1 MRISFNRTL
10 AARWYA
16 RARAIAGL
24 LTLCCAAP
32 VWAVPSITAT
42 TSFTP
47 ADPARNSPPYM
58 DSGGVW
64 NGSAEVTDTTGDTF
78 SITLGNDAAGT
89 PNPLVNDVA
98 FDIALTLS
106 VPTGFRLPVS
116 PFTVTTAASGGDPGA
131 GNCVAP
137 GGGSITAAQPGGVGT
152 SIIFNFPANTNLPGQ
167 GAGAQPCRYTL
178 TFGLTTTNVA
188 PFVAAGTRT
197 LNYSFRYNETDDTP
211 ASEQT
216 TSASQGITVRRGDV
230 IVTKTA
236 VPNPADPNGAYA
248 DGETAEWTVSVFNN
262 GAGGTF
268 AVVMTD
274 TPNANFDLGT
284 LQIIPPASPPGT
296 PQGAD
301 QYLLNYLEP
310 GEQVDIT
317 VRAQLAVP
325 STATSCPDLRNDVS
339 VIDRL
344 QNTSSA
350 FASVVLDLQDPL
362 LDYTPP
368 NFAITFGTPTT
379 VSFPVNNTGTGAA
392 RNVQLAVPG
401 LSGVTISNV
410 SAEWIYDAFAATF
423 IYVGAD
429 GVQSSGDEIIP
440 AGGSSPLQFDAV
452 VSSCLDPAGSFLTW
466 TPQYENICGLA
477 FPVPERNSI
486 YTVSNFPNLSVDKSV
501 SPAVST
507 FGATGAFYTI
517 DLTGVNVGALDES
530 GGINDDWL
538 VSDLLPPGVASGSI
552 SSVPAG
558 TTLEINGGEILIF
571 PATVNPGDT
580 IVWRGDRED
589 LQPVLP
595 SLRIDFDLTNTCT
608 GTPPVPVS
616 NTADLQYPSCLISI
630 SDNASMLVYD
640 SPIDSMPQ
648 VFGLAPGQSAP
659 FETGRPDTDLVAG
672 NEPNEGERIVF
683 QARYPFPNGYTGGW
697 DDSSFSAEMGT
708 GAGQLEPL
716 GPLQLAFI
724 DLDNDDAPDVGE
736 ITGVTV
742 EVINNNPGGT
752 SYPRT
757 SLPVGTLADPGVVVI
772 NADRSITIPDLDFIG
787 DFIGDN
793 SMSDM
798 ELIIE
803 YIATAPE
810 GNLDAGLQPLDDD
823 NVGSFEERVTIR
835 VAGDASSCSGTEE
848 FTQGIGVALARATVS
863 GFGSIDSANDAGACG
878 VTTATL
884 NVLAPTVASALRA
897 DNIRIRLQS
906 TDYDLPTD
914 SNDFSFGGAGN
925 LAGLGKNFT
934 LTSTDG
940 AIEVTP
946 DADNLAD
953 LSNMSFPVSLNPAAT
968 GRVLQATVFYDS
980 NHTSPDFVPEGADE
994 DYSAGPFNFFVPTPT
1009 ANLEVEF
1016 FPPSVLLGEP
1026 TMFADVDP
1034 GAPGLEG
1041 VFTWRARITNIGTNT
1056 VSDYVFTNEVP
1067 PGFLPYRAGSLPAAD
1082 AGVLTDPLM
1091 VWTGLPA
1098 LTPGASTE
1106 ITIAIGLAENAG
1118 CNVGTP
1124 NLTTVRAGCLSGT
1137 VLDSDSGPNIEFPVI
1152 DLELEHRDT
1161 SYCELCREGT
1171 VELEVRNEGASD
1183 LYDITITES
1192 LAGSGLEYV
1201 PGSTEVSVEG
1211 GSGFVAIPTD
1221 HASTTAT
1228 QIVWDESII
1237 AELGRLYSDLSG
1249 TPPSQL
1255 TIRFQVR
1262 SSAANPEDL
1271 LSATRA
1277 ISASADFDLFCGDPG
1292 LAPTVDNFTVPLRQP
1307 QPTVDKR
1314 GRNFSARQGDAQ
1326 YSDPVFGG
1334 TDDVLVWRVDVQN
1347 SGVTSSADLED
1358 LLVNDTIG
1366 GNFTLRYI
1374 CPTEVAATAMAAA
1387 LETELFGGS
1396 PAPAPVAPCIVYAAS
1411 LDVEDPFGNPGNDE
1425 PGAFVDAEQGESAF
1439 IYYVGEIAALCTN
1452 HNNNADIEW
1461 GCEFDNPNQP
1471 GGINATTAGVVGAI
1485 DSNSALMSTEVDTG
1499 GVQIAQTATGFNP
1512 AQPVLGTKGIITI
1525 TITNNSGGTIRLNDP
1540 TGDLEDILPQD
1551 YELDPTWFAAYPD
1564 CTDRL
1569 TINTAYGSGYPG
1581 QVDTCAHVNAADP
1594 DGLTEPRFRFT
1605 SSTTGAPSQ
1614 FNLLRHGD
1622 QLVLQLGIIRV
1633 RPFDDVNH
1641 PEIRE
1646 EDPTTTPATDPVYP
1660 AAGLNDISLTFD
1672 DTCGANPPLPGIPR
1686 TNSLNVNIDPEDI
1699 DVDINPTD
1707 PNLLYILSDPTA
1719 TQALSVVVTNNGGHD
1734 ATDYDTYVTV
1744 GKGIDPGTLPAGCSR
1759 IDGPDGSA
1767 NDNLVFPAE
1776 LALLP
1781 PAFTPEDSRTY
1792 RCVTDDPLAPG
1803 ATNTFDFTV
1812 QRTVPLG
1819 TSGDLTFRADV
1830 LGASALSDGSP
1841 PPDRGAAGYPYYSK
1855 DNILARI
1862 IGFNL
1867 RKNRLGDCSEENPPA
1882 SAGVANRVL
1891 IGEEC
1896 TFRIEAEWFG
1906 FATPGFGNIEIR
1918 NARIYEGQTGGNPP
1932 PVEAD
1937 PAGTPNLPPALNGQ
1951 GLVGITFNNTP
1962 AVSVA
1967 EQNPPAPGSL
1977 AETGLAWRLQNIT
1990 PVLGNSEES
1999 FIADLTFR
2007 TLNDPVNS
2015 SAAPNVHAANRVDE
2029 VHARFD
2035 VFFTMSGQ
2043 SFTFN
2048 ESSDGYPPQSLRDE
2062 SVRIIEPNVTLTK
2075 EVCNESLSITVN
2087 PANSGAACAPF
2098 VSLPAMVSGD
2108 SDDTFIY
2115 RLRLVNENT
2124 SGGFQRAP
2132 AFDVAIDDTMDATDQ
2147 AAPLD
2152 FATDGLDNDGD
2163 SLIDAADTDGEGTV
2177 DDLVLANGNAADI
2190 NFNGTHSTALA
2201 RIDAGD
2207 TVTLLY
2213 RAQLATSVTP
2223 TQQLTNT
2230 ADGSYDSLPGDFGA
2244 QSVPQGASGTLT
2256 GARVYNLPPVQATI
2270 EIDNIMV
2277 DPGSKE
2283 YINTSR
2289 RDAGLVAGVCT
2300 APCVDESAVIGEEV
2314 LVELEFTVP
2323 LSQLRQFAVEDN
2335 LPPGME
2341 CVQALDITLPAF
2353 PGSDPGFTPGGTF
2366 PGVCNA
2372 TGTQVRWDLST
2383 AGDQTL
2389 QGSGAVAQ
2397 YTVQARFIARVTNIA
2412 TNVDGTI
2419 IRNGGTTATGGTDVF
2434 VTYRDSSNTLVTI
2447 PIAEARLTVQ
2457 EPDLLLTKTMSPVAP
2472 NVSVDAVDRFDV
2484 TVQIQNS
2491 GTSPAYNI
2499 RILDTLDAVG
2509 ENLSFVTGSLGGA
2522 NPPDSVDLTDPLR
2535 PLFIYDAANPLPAA
2549 TTFTFTYQVQAA
2561 ADVQP
2566 LEILSNTLDARFSSL
2581 PANTVALNDTGV
2593 IGADGA
2599 ADGMRVGFLPPA
2611 AGTDPLNDYEV
2622 QASDSET
2629 VPGLSIVKN
2638 DLDPAL
2644 VTTIGARKR
2653 FQLVITLPESV
2664 ANAVVV
2670 NDSLSAGDTSFVLEN
2685 DGTFDIS
2692 YTLQDIVSI
2701 NGSAVAGLTT
2711 PAAVEGALAAFTA
2724 VDEATGTVTWNFGT
2738 VVTANEDDA
2747 GVNNVNPRIVIEYY
2761 ARVAN
2766 DPATVAGVN
2775 LQNAARVDY
2784 TDGETGTPAPTENAP
2799 PLGPFP
2805 VVEPELQVDKQFVNL
2820 PPPTP
2825 PLTVIQGQPAEFVI
2839 LVTNVGTSTAWDAT
2853 IVDMLPNQT
2862 DAGLAGG
2869 MCGAAPVITQIE
2881 VNGRALTA
2889 GTDYTESFT
2898 LPAPADLYCNYTLV
2912 LTPES
2917 SGAPQDNAR
2926 IEPGETLLIRY
2937 QTTTTVGTP
2946 NASSLTN
2953 VAGATRWFSLDTD
2966 GSATVPPEIRQY
2978 DRPLTLRPDPNPG
2991 TVGIDDHQDAVTVQ
3005 TLSPVVDV
3013 TKSVVNLTT
3022 GENPALTASPGDTLR
3037 YSIVIENTG
3046 PVPAS
3051 GVRVTDDPEE
3061 LNGSPGFPEGYF
3073 ENSSAGGL
3081 RNVTVSVTATDNSS
3095 PGGGVTDSSGLLDV
3109 SGITVPAGGSVTVSF
3124 DIDVEDPDTPLPR
3137 ALIRNLAHVNLPGLD
3152 EIDSN
3157 ITQTEIVNIATG
3169 FDFDKESQD
3178 LSGDPEVL
3186 VAGDTLRYTVTIRN
3200 GGDPNAAIG
3209 LMHAFDVR
3217 FRDQVPAHTSYVANS
3232 TLLNGAP
3239 VPDSA
3244 PGIPPFV
3251 DGMLVNSAAPGTPA
3265 GFMFASRDPLNTGI
3279 EATVSF
3285 DVTINGGLVN
3295 GTVISNHGL
3304 LTGLEQAVG
3313 LPPLPFPAVVSD
3325 DPATVSVP
3333 NDPTQDTVGSG
3344 VNIDALKTVA
3354 VITGGDPVPDT
3365 GDTLL
3370 YTIVVINSGNT
3381 PANGVVL
3388 FDPAPAGTSYVA
3400 NSVTLNG
3407 NPVDDPAP
3415 GTSPLAGGMGISS
3428 SDLLPDTG
3436 TPLPPPATGQLSPS
3450 PDALG
3455 NERAAVVTFRA
3466 TISAA
3471 AGSVISNQANVRS
3484 NEQPDE
3490 PSDADGNDE
3499 NGDQPTRTVVG
3510 GATELEITKEVVVIG
3525 GGTAQPNGQ
3534 LEYRIRV
3541 ENSGD
3546 LPADNVVVTDIMPA
3560 LTAYV
3565 PGSGALDGL
3574 AAGVSFAVNTL
3585 TADYSGVYGPLAR
3598 NDSFTVTFRVT
3609 IDPAARPG
3617 DDIDNT
3623 ATVTWTGGS
3632 ASDSADIDI
3641 GGAPGVINLNGR
3653 VWDNRGHDDIFNVGE
3668 PPLPG
3673 WRVRVYVNNDDP
3685 LAADTS
3691 LAETVTDDQ
3700 GLYNFTGLAPVAPG
3714 DVDGA
3719 YTVSFSVPDDPAAFP
3734 AGSNVALGDTVS
3746 GFGTP
3751 GLMIINNLN
3760 VPAGRNAQD
3769 ESLPVDPMGVVY
3781 NSVSRRPVQGA
3792 RVRLFVGNTPV
3803 SAACFTTPNRLDS
3816 QQGQI
3821 TSALGFYRFDL
3832 NFSGGDCPPA
3842 GANFVIRV
3850 ETPLSSGGFI
3860 TNVSEVIPPETGTL
3874 DVAQCPDGP
3883 NDRVPSPP
3891 ADTCEVQVQGAA
3903 PDPAIQPG
3911 LGTRYFP
3918 GVNLETGP
3926 EELFNNHLPVDTD
3939 IGEIL
3944 AITKQTPLK
3953 NVTRGQL
3960 VPYTITVTNNQDF
3973 PVGGLEIRDFFPPG
3987 FKYVRGSAVID
3998 GQPAEPL
4005 ADASS
4010 FNDASLRA
4018 GTLTWRG
4025 LSLEPNDVMTLKLLL
4040 VVGAGVGEGEY
4051 VNQAQAFITG
4061 FPNPVSGRASATV
4074 RVVPDPTFD
4083 CSDVIGKVYDDRN
4096 ANGYPDPGEPGIAG
4110 ARIATAQGLLST
4122 TDKYG
4127 RFHIT
4132 CAAVPDPDRGS
4143 NFILKLDE
4151 RSLPAGYRVTTE
4163 NPRVQRLTR
4172 GKLAKFNFGVT
4183 LHRVVRLDLADQAFE
4198 AGAAAIQTHW
4208 AYVLDDLLVQLRE
4221 QPSILR
4227 ITYLV
4232 EHEPAELARQR
4243 LQAVHDDIAARWREL
4258 NCCYDL
4264 KIESEIFWRTG
4275 GPEQ

>member
-1 MRISFNRTL
+1 
-10 AARWYA
+10 
-16 RARAIAGL
+16 
-24 LTLCCAAP
+24 
-32 VWAVPSITAT
+32 
-42 TSFTP
+42 
-47 ADPARNSPPYM
+47 M

-64 NGSAEVTDTTGDTF
+64 NGSTEVTNSPTGGDIF
-78 SITLGNDAAGT
+78 SIMLENSAAGA
-89 PNPLVNDVA
+89 PDPLVNDVA
-98 FDIALTLS
+98 FDIGLTLNM
-106 VPTGFRLPVS
+106 PTGFRLPVS
-116 PFTVTTAASGGDPGA
+116 PFTVTTAASGGGS
-131 GNCVAP
+131 NCTAP
-137 GGGSITAAQPGGVGT
+137 GGVTATQAGNTIT
-152 SIIFNFPANTNLPGQ
+152 FNFPANTNLPAQ

-178 TFGLTTTNVA
+178 SFGLTTTNVA
-188 PFVAAGTRT
+188 PFVGAGTRT
-197 LNYSFRYNETDDTP
+197 LNYSFRYNEIDDTP
-211 ASEQT
+211 ASQQT
-216 TSASQGITVRRGDV
+216 VNASQNIEVRRGDV

-236 VPNPADPNGAYA
+236 VANPADPNGAYA

-262 GAGGTF
+262 GTGGTF

-274 TPNANFDLGT
+274 TPNANFDVTT
-284 LQIIPPASPPGT
+284 LQITPPATPPGT
-296 PQGAD
+296 PFPVPQGAN
-301 QYLLNYLEP
+301 QYTLNYLEP
-310 GEQVDIT
+310 GEQVNIT
-317 VRAQLAVP
+317 VRARVAVP

-362 LDYTPP
+362 LDYAPP
-368 NFAITFGTPTT
+368 NFAIGFGTPTT

-392 RNVQLAVPG
+392 RNVQLSVPG
-401 LSGVTISNV
+401 LAGVTISNV
-410 SAEWIYDAFAATF
+410 SGEWIYDAFATTF
-423 IYVGAD
+423 IYVGVD
-429 GVQSSGDEIIP
+429 GVQFSGDEIIP
-440 AGGSSPLQFDAV
+440 AGGSSLLQFDAV
-452 VSSCLDPAGSFLTW
+452 VNSCLDPSGTFLTW
-466 TPQYENICGLA
+466 TPQYENICGLD
-477 FPVPERNSI
+477 FPVPERNSV
-486 YTVSNFPNLSVDKSV
+486 YTVSNFPNLSIDKSV

-530 GGINDDWL
+530 PGVNDDWL
-538 VSDLLPPGVASGSI
+538 VSDLLPPDAVNAVI
-552 SSVPAG
+552 PSVPAG
-558 TTLEINGGEILIF
+558 TVVTVGSSVYTDADTDIPVGAGQTIF
-571 PATVNPGDT
+571 
-580 IVWRGDRED
+580 WEGDRED

-595 SLRIDFDLTNTCT
+595 SLRVNFDITNNCT
-608 GTPPVPVS
+608 ATPPVTVP
-616 NTADLQYPSCLISI
+616 NAADLQYPACLISI
-630 SDNASMLVYD
+630 SDNALMQVYD
-640 SPIDSMPQ
+640 SPIDTMPQ
-648 VFGLAPGQSAP
+648 VFDLAPGQSAP
-659 FETGRPDTDLVAG
+659 FETGRPDTNLVEG
-672 NEPNEGERIVF
+672 DEPNEGERIVF

-697 DDSSFSAEMGT
+697 TGSSFSAEMGT
-708 GAGQLEPL
+708 GTGQLEVD

-724 DLDNDDAPDVGE
+724 DLDNDDRPDVGE

-757 SLPVGTLADPGVVVI
+757 NLPVGTVADPGVVVI
-772 NADRSITIPDLDFIG
+772 NANGSITIPDLDFIG

-793 SMSDM
+793 SMSDV

-803 YIATAPE
+803 YIVTAPE

-835 VAGDASSCSGTEE
+835 IAGDASSCSGTEE
-848 FTQGIGVALARATVS
+848 FTQGVGVALARATVS
-863 GFGSIDSANDAGACG
+863 HFGSIDSANDAGACG

-884 NVLAPTVASALRA
+884 NVLGPTVAGALRA
-897 DNIRIRLQS
+897 DNIRVLLQS

-914 SNDFSFGGAGN
+914 SGDFSFGGAGN
-925 LAGLGKNFT
+925 LGGPPAPTITFPTPGQSVQFEIIP
-934 LTSTDG
+934 DG
-940 AIEVTP
+940 N
-946 DADNLAD
+946 NLLD
-953 LSNMSFPVSLNPAAT
+953 LSRVDFPVSLNPAAT

-980 NHTSPDFVPEGADE
+980 NHTSPDYAPEGADE
-994 DYSAGPFNFFVPTPT
+994 DYLYGPFPLVVPTPT

-1041 VFTWRARITNIGTNT
+1041 VFTWRARITNVGTNT

-1067 PGFLPYRAGSLPAAD
+1067 PGFLPYRGGSSPVAD
-1082 AGVLTDPLM
+1082 AGALTDPVM
-1091 VWTGLPA
+1091 VWSGLPA

-1106 ITIAIGLAENAG
+1106 ITIAIGLAQNAG
-1118 CNVGTP
+1118 CSVGTP
-1124 NLTTVRAGCLSGT
+1124 NQTTVRAGCIGGRI
-1137 VLDSDSGPNIEFPVI
+1137 LDSDSGPNIEFPVI

-1201 PGSTEVSVEG
+1201 PNSTEVSVEG
-1211 GSGFVAIPTD
+1211 GSGFVSIPAD
-1221 HASTTAT
+1221 HPSTTST

-1237 AELGRLYSDLSG
+1237 VELGRLYSDLTG

-1307 QPTVDKR
+1307 QPTVDKQ
-1314 GRNFSARQGDAQ
+1314 GRNYSARQSDTQ

-1374 CPTEVAATAMAAA
+1374 CPSEASATAMAAT
-1387 LETELFGGS
+1387 LETELFAS
-1396 PAPAPVAPCIVYAAS
+1396 NPAPAPVAPCIVYAAT
-1411 LDVEDPFGNPGNDE
+1411 LDVDDPFGNPGDDE
-1425 PGAFVDAEQGESAF
+1425 PGAFIDAEQGESAF

-1452 HNNNADIEW
+1452 HNNDASIEW
-1461 GCEFDNPNQP
+1461 GCENSPAP
-1471 GGINATTAGVVGAI
+1471 GGISGSTPGVVGAI
-1485 DSNSALMSTEVDTG
+1485 DSNPALMSTEVDTG

-1512 AQPVLGTKGIITI
+1512 AQPLGTWGIITI

-1551 YELDPTWFAAYPD
+1551 YELDPTWFAAHPV

-1581 QVDTCAHVNAADP
+1581 QVNTCTHVNAADP

-1633 RPFDDVNH
+1633 RPFDNVNH

-1646 EDPTTTPATDPVYP
+1646 EDPATTPATDPSYP
-1660 AAGLNDISLTFD
+1660 LTGLNDISLTFD
-1672 DTCGANPPLPGIPR
+1672 DTCGANPPLTGIPR
-1686 TNSLNVNIDPEDI
+1686 TNSLSVNIDPEDI
-1699 DVDINPTD
+1699 DVDINPGD

-1719 TQALSVVVTNNGGHD
+1719 TQDFSVIVTNNGGHD
-1734 ATDYDTYVTV
+1734 AADYDTYITV
-1744 GKGIDPGTLPAGCSR
+1744 GKGIDPGTLPADCSR
-1759 IDGPDGSA
+1759 VDGPDGSA
-1767 NDNLVFPAE
+1767 NDNVVFPPE
-1776 LALLP
+1776 LSLLP

-1803 ATNTFDFTV
+1803 ATNTFNFTV

-1830 LGASALSDGSP
+1830 LGRSTLNDGSD
-1841 PPDRGAAGYPYYSK
+1841 PPDRGAGSEGHPYYSK

-1896 TFRIEAEWFG
+1896 TLRIEAEWFG

-1937 PAGTPNLPPALNGQ
+1937 PAGTPNVPPALDGQ
-1951 GLVGITFNNTP
+1951 GLVGIDTSAST
-1962 AVSVA
+1962 AGIAVA
-1967 EQNPPAPGSL
+1967 EQNPPAPGPL

-2075 EVCNESLSITVN
+2075 EVCNESMSIVAN
-2087 PANSGAACAPF
+2087 PANSGANCTPF
-2098 VSLPAMVSGD
+2098 VSLPAMLSGD
-2108 SDDTFIY
+2108 SDDAFIY
-2115 RLRLVNENT
+2115 RLQLTNENA

-2132 AFDVAIDDTMDATDQ
+2132 AFDVAIDDVMDSSDQ
-2147 AAPLD
+2147 VAPLD

-2163 SLIDAADTDGEGTV
+2163 TLVDGADTDGEGTV

-2190 NFNGTHSTALA
+2190 NFNGAHSAALA

-2230 ADGSYDSLPGDFGA
+2230 ADGGYDSLPGDFGS
-2244 QSVPQGASGTLT
+2244 QSAPQGASGTLT
-2256 GARVYNLPPVQATI
+2256 GARVYTIAPAQATI

-2283 YINTSR
+2283 YIDTSR

-2300 APCVDESAVIGEEV
+2300 APCVDENAVIGEEV

-2323 LSQLRQFAVEDN
+2323 LSQLREFTVEDN

-2341 CVQALDITLPAF
+2341 CVQALDIVLPAF
-2353 PGSDPGFTPGGTF
+2353 PGSDPGFAPGGTF

-2372 TGTQVRWDLST
+2372 TGTQVRWDLGT

-2389 QGSGAVAQ
+2389 QGSGATMQ

-2412 TNVDGTI
+2412 TSVDGAI
-2419 IRNGGTTATGGTDVF
+2419 LRNGGTTASGGTDVF

-2457 EPDLLLTKTMSPVAP
+2457 EPNLLLTKTMSPVAP
-2472 NVSVDAVDRFDV
+2472 NLSVDAVDRFDV

-2491 GTSPAYNI
+2491 GTSPAYNV
-2499 RILDTLDAVG
+2499 RILDTLDA
-2509 ENLSFVTGSLGGA
+2509 NLSFVTGSLGGA
-2522 NPPDSVDLTDPLR
+2522 NPPDSVDLTDPAR

-2561 ADVQP
+2561 DDVQP
-2566 LEILSNTLDARFSSL
+2566 LEVLGNTLDARFTSL
-2581 PANTVALNDTGV
+2581 PANTVALNDAGV

-2599 ADGMRVGFLPPA
+2599 VDGMRIGFLPPA
-2611 AGTDPLNDYEV
+2611 AGTDPLNDYEA
-2622 QASDSET
+2622 QATDSET

-2670 NDSLSAGDTSFVLEN
+2670 NDNLGAGDTSFVLEN

-2701 NGSAVAGLTT
+2701 NGNAVAGLTT
-2711 PAAVEGALAAFTA
+2711 PAAVEAALAAFNGA
-2724 VDEATGTVTWNFGT
+2724 DETTGTVTWNFGT
-2738 VVTANEDDA
+2738 VITANEDDA
-2747 GVNNVNPRIVIEYY
+2747 GVNNVNPRIVIDYY

-2766 DPATVAGVN
+2766 DPATVAGSD
-2775 LQNAARVDY
+2775 LQNAASADY
-2784 TDGETGTPAPTENAP
+2784 TDGETGTPAPTETAP

-2825 PLTVIQGQPAEFVI
+2825 PLTVIQGQPAEFII
-2839 LVTNVGTSTAWDAT
+2839 LVANVGTSTAWDAT
-2853 IVDMLPNQT
+2853 ITDMLPNQT
-2862 DAGLAGG
+2862 DAGLDGG

-2881 VNGRALTA
+2881 VGGRALTA
-2889 GTDYTESFT
+2889 GMDYIASFT
-2898 LPAPADLYCNYTLV
+2898 PPAAGDLYCNYTIV
-2912 LTPES
+2912 LTPEN
-2917 SGAPQDNAR
+2917 SGAPRDNAR

-2937 QTTTTVGTP
+2937 QVTTETGTP

-2966 GSATVPPEIRQY
+2966 GMTVPPEIRQY

-3022 GENPALTASPGDTLR
+3022 GDDPALTASPGDTLR

-3046 PVPAS
+3046 TVPAS

-3061 LNGSPGFPEGYF
+3061 LNITPDFAEGYF
-3073 ENSSAGGL
+3073 ENTLTGGI
-3081 RNVTVSVTATDNSS
+3081 RNVTVTVTATDNST
-3095 PGGGVTDSSGLLDV
+3095 PGGGVSDSSGLLDV
-3109 SGITVPAGGSVTVSF
+3109 SDITVPAGGTVTVSF

-3137 ALIRNLAHVNLPGLD
+3137 ALIRNVAHVDIPGFD
-3152 EIDSN
+3152 TIDSN
-3157 ITQTEIVNIATG
+3157 VTQTELINIATG
-3169 FDFDKESQD
+3169 FDFDKDSQD
-3178 LSGDPEVL
+3178 VTGDPDVL
-3186 VAGDTLRYTVTIRN
+3186 VAGDTLRYTITIRN
-3200 GGDPNAAIG
+3200 RGDLNAAIG

-3217 FRDQVPAHTSYVANS
+3217 FRDQIPAHTAYVANS
-3232 TLLNGAP
+3232 TLLNGTP
-3239 VPDSA
+3239 VPDPS
-3244 PGIPPFV
+3244 PGVPPFA

-3279 EATVSF
+3279 NATVSF
-3285 DVTINGGLVN
+3285 EVTINGGLVN

-3304 LTGLEQAVG
+3304 LTGLEQSVG
-3313 LPPLPFPAVVSD
+3313 LPPLPFPGVVSD

-3333 NDPTQDTVGSG
+3333 NDPTQDTVGNG
-3344 VNIDALKTVA
+3344 VNIDVLKTVA
-3354 VITGGDPVPDT
+3354 VISGGDSVPDT
-3365 GDTLL
+3365 GDTLR

-3381 PANGVVL
+3381 AANGVVL
-3388 FDPAPAGTSYVA
+3388 FDPAPAGTSYVPG
-3400 NSVTLNG
+3400 SVTLNG
-3407 NPVDDPAP
+3407 NPVDDPTP

-3428 SDLLPDTG
+3428 NDLLPDTG
-3436 TPLPPPATGQLSPS
+3436 TPLPAPATGQLSPS

-3466 TISAA
+3466 TITAA

-3499 NGDQPTRTVVG
+3499 NGDQPTRTIVG
-3510 GATELEITKEVVVIG
+3510 GATELEITKEVTVIG

-3541 ENSGD
+3541 ENTGD
-3546 LPADNVVVTDIMPA
+3546 LPAANVVVTDAMPA

-3565 PGSGALDGL
+3565 AGSGAIDGL
-3574 AAGVSFAVNTL
+3574 AAGVGFAGNVL
-3585 TADYSGVYGPLAR
+3585 TADYSAVYGPLAV

-3609 IDPAARPG
+3609 IDPVARTG

-3623 ATVTWTGGS
+3623 ATVNWTGGS
-3632 ASDSADIDI
+3632 ASDDADIDV

-3653 VWDNRGHDDIFNVGE
+3653 VWDNRRHDDDFDTDE
-3668 PPLPG
+3668 PPLAG
-3673 WRVRVYVNNDDP
+3673 WRVRVYVNNADP
-3685 LAADTS
+3685 LAVDTP

-3700 GLYNFTGLAPVAPG
+3700 GLYNFTGLAPVAAG
-3714 DVDGA
+3714 DADGA
-3719 YTVSFSVPDDPAAFP
+3719 YTLVFSVPGDPALFP
-3734 AGSNVALGDTVS
+3734 AGSNIALGDAIS
-3746 GFGTP
+3746 DFGVTGP
-3751 GLMIINNLN
+3751 MIISNLN

-3781 NSVSRRPVQGA
+3781 NSVTRRPVQGA
-3792 RVRLFVGNTPV
+3792 RVRLFAGNTPV

-3850 ETPLSSGGFI
+3850 ETPLSTGGFI
-3860 TNVSEVIPPETGTL
+3860 TNVSEVIPPETGVL

-3883 NDRVPSPP
+3883 NDRVASPP
-3891 ADTCEVQVQGAA
+3891 PDTCEVQFQGMA
-3903 PDPAIQPG
+3903 PDPSIPAG

-3918 GVNLETGP
+3918 GVNLESGP

-3939 IGEIL
+3939 VGDIL

-3960 VPYTITVTNNQDF
+3960 VPYTITVINNQDF
-3973 PVGGLEIRDFFPPG
+3973 PVVSLEIRDFFPPG

-4010 FNDASLRA
+4010 FDDASLRA

-4025 LSLEPNDVMTLKLLL
+4025 LALDPNGTMTLKLLL
-4040 VVGAGVGEGEY
+4040 VVGSGVGEGEY

-4096 ANGYPDPGEPGIAG
+4096 ANGYPDAGEPGIAG

-4183 LHRVVRLDLADQAFE
+4183 LHRVVRLDLADLAFE
-4198 AGAAAIQTHW
+4198 AGGAAIQEHW
-4208 AYVLDDLLVQLRE
+4208 SYVLDDLLTQLRE

-4232 EHEPAELARQR
+4232 ENEPADLARRR
-4243 LQAVHDDIAARWREL
+4243 LQAVHDGIAARWREL